1 MPNSPQV
8 ISGTSFHPSPL
19 TQVGSLVQEITNAFD
34 MAMSAASEELT
45 ELLRSQAEQHG
56 WTEELTKSVNIGYAG
71 SILDV
76 NIDPT
81 VEEEV
86 FKLEYGTEDVPP
98 TATIRKMHNHPRAHQ
113 IVKKHLDTHLPDA
126 FNVAFERLL

>member
-1 MPNSPQV
+1 M
-8 ISGTSFHPSPL
+8 
-19 TQVGSLVQEITNAFD
+19 QEITNAFD

-76 NIDPT
+76 NIDPSA
-81 VEEEV
+81 EGEV